1 MSGDKE
7 NHGIDNK
14 DIYADKNQS
23 VAKYINLFVGDGA
36 FIEGAFLNKINGRYY
51 FQYATPGT
59 EFPTYGDAVLISD
72 NQLGKFEWQKHN
84 PYSIV
89 PSGFTCGAGHGST
102 FSDKSGNL
110 WHASTVCVGVNHNL
124 NAVSVF
130 GLRELTKTDYCSAT
144 SILRTI
150 QRTSLTENL
159 TR

>member
-1 MSGDKE
+1 MPTKISLW
-7 NHGIDNK
+7 
-14 DIYADKNQS
+14 Q
-23 VAKYINLFVGDGA
+23 KYINLFVGDGA

-72 NQLGKFEWQKHN
+72 NPLSKFEWQKHN

-102 FSDKSGNL
+102 FSDKSGNFGTPPRSA
-110 WHASTVCVGVNHNL
+110 WVSTIIL